1 MGKKTFFGIVLIF
14 IVTLTTSAFA
24 QSFSTSDFAGNWYA
38 YVTEVDPSEPGVY
51 WLRGNIDVDESG
63 NLNAGTYYAPNG
75 TSVTLSGGQLVLDQQ
90 GVISGSF
97 TAEGQPP
104 TTIVHGKMD
113 SSKTHG
119 VSVLVDSS
127 GTMDI
132 LNFIKGGGTFS
143 PQDLEGDWYV
153 YTTIIDAIEEAV
165 FWAYGTFSVNQGNM
179 TGSFTAADGRDTAI
193 TSGTLTLDSEGII
206 GGQFALDI
214 PQTISIAHGK
224 LDQSKTKG
232 AFVSVEPTGTMAI
245 GYLVKAG
252 GTFKQSDAA
261 GKWYVYGLNIDPS
274 IPAVFWAYGESN
286 TDASGNLN
294 ASLSVPVPSVPP
306 TFETITATGAFIMN
320 SFGEGTGTFDFSTGD
335 SAVAPSAKLD
345 QSKTS
350 YVGVTVSTKVTPPN
364 IPPMGIWQFIK
375 APYVALPGMPL
386 LLLGD

>member
-1 MGKKTFFGIVLIF
+1 MGKKTLFGIVLIF

-63 NLNAGTYYAPNG
+63 NLTAGTYYAPNN

-90 GVISGSF
+90 GVISGGF
-97 TAEGQPP
+97 AAEGQPP

-132 LNFIKGGGTFS
+132 VNFIKGGGTFS

-153 YTTIIDAIEEAV
+153 YTTVIDAIEEAV
-165 FWAYGTFSVNQGNM
+165 FWAYGTFSVDNQGKM
-179 TGSFTAADGRDTAI
+179 TGSFTAADGRVTDI
-193 TSGTLTLDSEGII
+193 TSGTLTLNGAGII
-206 GGQFALDI
+206 GGGFTLDI

-224 LDQSKTKG
+224 LDQSKTIG

-252 GTFKQSDAA
+252 GTFKQSDGA

-294 ASLSVPVPSVPP
+294 ASYSVP
-306 TFETITATGAFIMN
+306 TGDTITATGASTMN
-320 SFGEGTGTFDFSTGD
+320 SYGVSTGTFNLSTGD
-335 SAVAPSAKLD
+335 SSVAPSAKLD

-350 YVGVTVSTKVTPPN
+350 YVGVTVSTNPP
-364 IPPMGIWQFIK
+364 PTMGIWQFIK
-375 APYVALPGMPL
+375 APSVALPGMPL